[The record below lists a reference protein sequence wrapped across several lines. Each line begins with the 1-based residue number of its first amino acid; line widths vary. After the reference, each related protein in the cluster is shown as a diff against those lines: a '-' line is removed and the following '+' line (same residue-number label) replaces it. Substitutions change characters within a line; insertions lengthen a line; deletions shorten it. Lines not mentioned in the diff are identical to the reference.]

1 MFFNSFRLGQAE
13 NEKVQMDSPKKKA
26 VGEKIVID
34 AEDLLSIVFVRSS
47 LPRRLIGRD
56 AKMTGLKVL
65 LDQPRDSFS
74 AGTFVNM
81 FPFGNDTVL
90 PFIQVDCRG
99 WDIFENRA
107 RNLREAAACESLQ
120 ASQGYHNS
128 WLTLHEDKKNKY
140 DPNAIE
146 LLVRGKR
153 LAMPATLRRNKLK
166 LYVSL
171 QNFVV
176 AR

>member
-1 MFFNSFRLGQAE
+1 
-13 NEKVQMDSPKKKA
+13 
-26 VGEKIVID
+26 
-34 AEDLLSIVFVRSS
+34 
-47 LPRRLIGRD
+47 
-56 AKMTGLKVL
+56 MTGLKVL